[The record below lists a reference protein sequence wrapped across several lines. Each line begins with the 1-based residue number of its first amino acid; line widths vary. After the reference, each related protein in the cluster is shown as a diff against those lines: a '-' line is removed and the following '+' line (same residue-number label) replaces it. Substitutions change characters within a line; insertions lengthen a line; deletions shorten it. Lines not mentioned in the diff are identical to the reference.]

1 MPCLVELGVFNEVT
15 TFTTSD
21 FGRTL
26 TSNGKGS
33 DHGWGGHHIVMGGSV
48 NGGSIYGDYPILSA
62 TNPLDVGR
70 GVYAPTTS
78 VDEYFAE
85 LARWV
90 WCCACRSRPGVAERP
105 QLLLTGK
112 RPGAAGLSVSL
123 MAADESRGDHEWSF
137 RC

>member
-1 MPCLVELGVFNEVT
+1 MLPGVSAALQEFRDALLELAVFNEVT

-33 DHGWGGHHIVMGGSV
+33 DHGWGGHHIVMGGAV
-48 NGGSIYGDYPILSA
+48 NGGQIFGEYPELA
-62 TNPLDVGR
+62 VDNPLDVGR

-85 LARWV
+85 LALWF
-90 WCCACRSRPGVAERP
+90 GVAPTDLDQVLPNVRTFYSPES
-105 QLLLTGK
+105 
-112 RPGAAGLSVSL
+112 GAAPLGFFS
-123 MAADESRGDHEWSF
+123 
-137 RC
+137 